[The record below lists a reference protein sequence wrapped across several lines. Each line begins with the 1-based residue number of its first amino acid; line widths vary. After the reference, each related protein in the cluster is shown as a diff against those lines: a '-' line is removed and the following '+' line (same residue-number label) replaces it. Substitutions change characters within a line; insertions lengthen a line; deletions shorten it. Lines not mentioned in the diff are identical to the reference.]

1 MGLIIY
7 SLNIRENRVENPGIF
22 DSMEPYISKFD
33 PKSTSKLIFL
43 LIIALVFLIAIST
56 CFYTVKADE
65 QAVILRFGKHVD
77 TTNPGLHLK
86 LPFGID
92 KKIAVPVKQIFKAE
106 FGFRTRNAGV
116 RTQYD
121 PNDQSHE
128 SLLLTG
134 DLNIADVEWVVQ
146 YQIIEPLKFLFQIRK
161 PVGALRDMSEVVTSL
176 VVGDRTVTEVL
187 TEGRTETQ
195 NKVEELLKQKLV
207 EYNTGLKVVKVILQE
222 INPPET
228 VKPAFNAVNE
238 AKQEKEKLINDALRD
253 YNQVVPKAS
262 GSAKKLIS
270 EAEGYALQRVNE
282 ARGDADRFNAIRDQY
297 DKAKDVTRKR
307 LYLETMS
314 DILPSAKEVYIID
327 DKSNKPIPILQL
339 AQ

>member
-1 MGLIIY
+1 MDNSGVFDGLE
-7 SLNIRENRVENPGIF
+7 S
-22 DSMEPYISKFD
+22 YISKFD
-33 PKSTSKLIFL
+33 PKSTSKLIFW
-43 LIIALVFLIAIST
+43 LIIVLISLIAAST

-77 TTNPGLHLK
+77 TTSPGLHFK

-92 KKIAVPVKQIFKAE
+92 RKFAVPVKQIFKEE
-106 FGFRTRNAGV
+106 FGFRTRSAGV

-121 PNDQSHE
+121 PNDQSQE

-146 YQIIEPLKFLFQIRK
+146 FQIIDPLKYLFQIRR
-161 PVGALRDMSEVVTSL
+161 PVAALRDLSESVTSL

-195 NKVEELLKQKLV
+195 NKVEELLKEKLA

-238 AKQEKEKLINDALRD
+238 AKQEKEKLINDALKD

-262 GSAKKLIS
+262 GTAKKLIS

-282 ARGDADRFNAIRDQY
+282 AKGDADRFDAIRGQY
-297 DKAKDVTRKR
+297 DKAKEVTRKR

-314 DILPSAKEVYIID
+314 EILPSFEEVYILD
-327 DKSNKPIPILQL
+327 DKSNQPIPILQL
-339 AQ
+339 AK

>member
-1 MGLIIY
+1 
-7 SLNIRENRVENPGIF
+7 VENPGIL
-22 DSMEPYISKFD
+22 DGIESYISKFD
-33 PKSTSKLIFL
+33 PKSTSKLIFWL
-43 LIIALVFLIAIST
+43 FIALIVLIAAST

-65 QAVILRFGKHVD
+65 QALILRFGKHVD
-77 TTNPGLHLK
+77 TTNPGLHFK

-92 KKIAVPVKQIFKAE
+92 RKFAVPVKQIFKEE
-106 FGFRTRNAGV
+106 FGFRTHSAGV

-121 PNDQSHE
+121 PNDQSQE

-146 YQIIEPLKFLFQIRK
+146 YQIANPLKFLFSIRK
-161 PVGALRDMSEVVTSL
+161 PVAALRDLSESVTSL
-176 VVGDRTVTEVL
+176 VVGDRTVTNVL
-187 TEGRTETQ
+187 TVGRASTQ
-195 NKVEELLKQKLV
+195 NDIEERLKQKLA
-207 EYNTGLKVVKVILQE
+207 EYNTGLKIVEVFLQE

-238 AKQEKEKLINDALRD
+238 AKQEKERLINNALKD

-262 GSAKKLIS
+262 GLAKKLIS

-282 ARGDADRFNAIRDQY
+282 AKGDADRFNAIRAQY
-297 DKAKDVTRKR
+297 DKAKEVTRKR

-314 DILPSAKEVYIID
+314 KILPSAKEVYIID

-339 AQ
+339 GQ

>member
-1 MGLIIY
+1 M
-7 SLNIRENRVENPGIF
+7 ENPGIL
-22 DSMEPYISKFD
+22 DGIESYISKFD
-33 PKSTSKLIFL
+33 PKSTSKLIFWL
-43 LIIALVFLIAIST
+43 FIALIVLIAAST
-56 CFYTVKADE
+56 SFYTVKADE
-65 QAVILRFGKHVD
+65 QALILRFGKHVD
-77 TTNPGLHLK
+77 TTNPGLHFK

-92 KKIAVPVKQIFKAE
+92 RKFAVPVKQIFKEE
-106 FGFRTRNAGV
+106 FGFRTHSAGV

-121 PNDQSHE
+121 PNDQSQE

-146 YQIIEPLKFLFQIRK
+146 YQIADPLKFLFSIRK
-161 PVGALRDMSEVVTSL
+161 PVAALRDLSESVTSL
-176 VVGDRTVTEVL
+176 VVGDRTVTNVL
-187 TEGRTETQ
+187 TVGRASTQ
-195 NKVEELLKQKLV
+195 NDIEERLKQKLA
-207 EYNTGLKVVKVILQE
+207 EYNTGLKIVEVFLQE

-238 AKQEKEKLINDALRD
+238 AKQEKERLINNALKD

-262 GSAKKLIS
+262 GLAKKLIS

-282 ARGDADRFNAIRDQY
+282 AQGDADRFNAIRAQY
-297 DKAKDVTRKR
+297 NKAKEVTRKR

-314 DILPSAKEVYIID
+314 KILPSAQEVYIID

-339 AQ
+339 GQ

>member
-1 MGLIIY
+1 L
-7 SLNIRENRVENPGIF
+7 S
-22 DSMEPYISKFD
+22 
-33 PKSTSKLIFL
+33 
-43 LIIALVFLIAIST
+43 
-56 CFYTVKADE
+56 
-65 QAVILRFGKHVD
+65 
-77 TTNPGLHLK
+77 
-86 LPFGID
+86 FGID
-92 KKIAVPVKQIFKAE
+92 RKFAVPVKQIFKEE
-106 FGFRTRNAGV
+106 FGFRTRSAGV

-121 PNDQSHE
+121 PNDQSQE

-146 YQIIEPLKFLFQIRK
+146 FQIIDPLKYLFQIRR
-161 PVGALRDMSEVVTSL
+161 PVAALRDLSESVTSL

-195 NKVEELLKQKLV
+195 NKVEELLKEKLA

-238 AKQEKEKLINDALRD
+238 AKQEKERLINDALKD

-262 GSAKKLIS
+262 GSVKKLIS

-282 ARGDADRFNAIRDQY
+282 AKGDADRFDAIRGQY
-297 DKAKDVTRKR
+297 DKAKEVTRKR

-314 DILPSAKEVYIID
+314 EILPSFEEVYILD
-327 DKSNKPIPILQL
+327 DKSNQPIPILQL
-339 AQ
+339 AK

>member
-1 MGLIIY
+1 MD
-7 SLNIRENRVENPGIF
+7 NPGIF
-22 DSMEPYISKFD
+22 DGIESYISKFKFD
-33 PKSTSKLIFL
+33 PKSTSKLIFW
-43 LIIALVFLIAIST
+43 LIIALISLIAAST

-65 QAVILRFGKHVD
+65 QAIILRFGKHVD
-77 TTNPGLHLK
+77 TTSPGLHFK

-92 KKIAVPVKQIFKAE
+92 KKFVVPVKQIFKAE
-106 FGFRTRNAGV
+106 FGFRTRSAGV

-121 PNDQSHE
+121 PNDQSQE

-146 YQIIEPLKFLFQIRK
+146 YQIIDPLKFLFQIRK
-161 PVGALRDMSEVVTSL
+161 PVAALRDMSEAVTSL
-176 VVGDRTVTEVL
+176 AVGDRTVTEVL

-195 NKVEELLKQKLV
+195 NTVEELLKKKLA
-207 EYNTGLKVVKVILQE
+207 EYNTGLKVIKVILQE

-238 AKQEKEKLINDALRD
+238 AKQEKERLINEALMA
-253 YNQVVPKAS
+253 YNEVVPKAS
-262 GSAKKLIS
+262 GTALKLIS

-282 ARGDADRFNAIRDQY
+282 AKGDADRFNAIRDQY
-297 DKAKDVTRKR
+297 DKAKEVTKKR

-314 DILPSAKEVYIID
+314 VILPSAKEVYIID
-327 DKSNKPIPILQL
+327 DASNKPIPILQL
-339 AQ
+339 SR

>member
-1 MGLIIY
+1 M
-7 SLNIRENRVENPGIF
+7 ENPGIL
-22 DSMEPYISKFD
+22 DGIESYISKFD
-33 PKSTSKLIFL
+33 PKSTSKLIFWL
-43 LIIALVFLIAIST
+43 FIALIVLIAAST

-65 QAVILRFGKHVD
+65 QALILRFGKHVD
-77 TTNPGLHLK
+77 TTNPGLHFK

-92 KKIAVPVKQIFKAE
+92 RKFAVPVKQIFKEE
-106 FGFRTRNAGV
+106 FGFRTHSAGV

-121 PNDQSHE
+121 PNDQSQE

-146 YQIIEPLKFLFQIRK
+146 YQIADPLKFLFSIRK
-161 PVGALRDMSEVVTSL
+161 PVAALRDLSESVTSL
-176 VVGDRTVTEVL
+176 VVGDRTVTNVL
-187 TEGRTETQ
+187 TVGRASTQ
-195 NKVEELLKQKLV
+195 NDIEERLKQKLA
-207 EYNTGLKVVKVILQE
+207 EYNTGLKIVEVFLQE

-238 AKQEKEKLINDALRD
+238 AKQEKERLINNALKD

-262 GSAKKLIS
+262 GLAKKLIS

-282 ARGDADRFNAIRDQY
+282 AKGDANRFNAIRAQY
-297 DKAKDVTRKR
+297 DKAKEVTRKR

-314 DILPSAKEVYIID
+314 KILPSAKEVYIID

-339 AQ
+339 GQ

>member
-1 MGLIIY
+1 MD
-7 SLNIRENRVENPGIF
+7 NPGIF
-22 DSMEPYISKFD
+22 DGIESYISKFKFD
-33 PKSTSKLIFL
+33 PKSTSKLIFW
-43 LIIALVFLIAIST
+43 LIIALISLIAAST

-65 QAVILRFGKHVD
+65 QAIILRFGKHVD
-77 TTNPGLHLK
+77 TTSPGLHFK

-92 KKIAVPVKQIFKAE
+92 KKFVVPVKQIFKAE
-106 FGFRTRNAGV
+106 FGFRTRSAGV

-121 PNDQSHE
+121 PNDQSQE

-146 YQIIEPLKFLFQIRK
+146 YQIIDPLKFLFQIRK
-161 PVGALRDMSEVVTSL
+161 PVAALRDMSEAVTSL
-176 VVGDRTVTEVL
+176 AVGDRTVTEVL

-195 NKVEELLKQKLV
+195 NTVEELLKKKLA
-207 EYNTGLKVVKVILQE
+207 EYNTGLKVIKVILQE

-238 AKQEKEKLINDALRD
+238 A
-253 YNQVVPKAS
+253 YNEGVPKAS
-262 GSAKKLIS
+262 GTALKLIS

-282 ARGDADRFNAIRDQY
+282 AKGDADRFNAIRDQY
-297 DKAKDVTRKR
+297 DKAKEVTKKR

-314 DILPSAKEVYIID
+314 VILPSAKEVYIID
-327 DKSNKPIPILQL
+327 DASNKPIPILQL
-339 AQ
+339 SR

>member
-1 MGLIIY
+1 M
-7 SLNIRENRVENPGIF
+7 NN
-22 DSMEPYISKFD
+22 
-33 PKSTSKLIFL
+33 IFL
-43 LIIALVFLIAIST
+43 SIACFLDKDIINTIENCLEKAKNPENLVF
-56 CFYTVKADE
+56 
-65 QAVILRFGKHVD
+65 
-77 TTNPGLHLK
+77 
-86 LPFGID
+86 GICL
-92 KKIAVPVKQIFKAE
+92 
-106 FGFRTRNAGV
+106 
-116 RTQYD
+116 QYD
-121 PNDQSHE
+121 PNDQSQE

-146 YQIIEPLKFLFQIRK
+146 FQIIDPLKYLFQIRR
-161 PVGALRDMSEVVTSL
+161 PVAALRDLSESVTSL

-195 NKVEELLKQKLV
+195 NKVEELLKTKLA

-262 GSAKKLIS
+262 GTAKKLIS

-282 ARGDADRFNAIRDQY
+282 AKGDADRFDSIRRQY
-297 DKAKDVTRKR
+297 DKAKEVTRKR

-314 DILPSAKEVYIID
+314 EILPSVEEVYILD
-327 DKSNKPIPILQL
+327 GKSNQPIPILQL
-339 AQ
+339 AK

>member
-1 MGLIIY
+1 M
-7 SLNIRENRVENPGIF
+7 ENPGIL
-22 DSMEPYISKFD
+22 DGIESYISKFD
-33 PKSTSKLIFL
+33 PKSTSKLVFWIF
-43 LIIALVFLIAIST
+43 IALIVLIAAST

-65 QAVILRFGKHVD
+65 QALILRFGKHVD
-77 TTNPGLHLK
+77 TTNPGLHFK

-92 KKIAVPVKQIFKAE
+92 RKFAVPVKQIFKEE
-106 FGFRTRNAGV
+106 FGFRTHSAGV

-121 PNDQSHE
+121 PNDQSQE

-146 YQIIEPLKFLFQIRK
+146 YQISDPLKFLFSIRK
-161 PVGALRDMSEVVTSL
+161 PVAALRDLSESVTSL
-176 VVGDRTVTEVL
+176 VVGDRTVTNVL
-187 TEGRTETQ
+187 TVGRASTQ
-195 NKVEELLKQKLV
+195 NDIEERLKQKLA
-207 EYNTGLKVVKVILQE
+207 EYNTGLRVVEVFLQE

-238 AKQEKEKLINDALRD
+238 AKQEKEKLINEALKE

-262 GSAKKLIS
+262 GLAKKLIS

-282 ARGDADRFNAIRDQY
+282 AKGDADRFNAIRAQY
-297 DKAKDVTRKR
+297 NKAKEVTKKR

-314 DILPSAKEVYIID
+314 KILPSAKEVYIID

-339 AQ
+339 GQ

>member
-1 MGLIIY
+1 MDNSGVFDGL
-7 SLNIRENRVENPGIF
+7 
-22 DSMEPYISKFD
+22 EPYLSKFD
-33 PKSTSKLIFL
+33 PKSTSKLIFW
-43 LIIALVFLIAIST
+43 LIIVLISLIAAST

-77 TTNPGLHLK
+77 TTSPGLHFK

-92 KKIAVPVKQIFKAE
+92 RKFAVPVKQIFKEE
-106 FGFRTRNAGV
+106 FGFRTRSAGV

-121 PNDQSHE
+121 PNDQSQE

-146 YQIIEPLKFLFQIRK
+146 FQIIDPLKYLFQIRR
-161 PVGALRDMSEVVTSL
+161 PVAALRDLSESVTSL

-195 NKVEELLKQKLV
+195 NKVEELLKEKLA

-238 AKQEKEKLINDALRD
+238 AKQEKEKLINDALKD

-262 GSAKKLIS
+262 GTAKKLIS

-282 ARGDADRFNAIRDQY
+282 AKGDADRFDAIRGQY
-297 DKAKDVTRKR
+297 DKAKEVTRKR

-314 DILPSAKEVYIID
+314 EILPSFEEVYILD
-327 DKSNKPIPILQL
+327 DKSNQPIPILQL
-339 AQ
+339 AK

>member
-1 MGLIIY
+1 M
-7 SLNIRENRVENPGIF
+7 ENPGIL
-22 DSMEPYISKFD
+22 DGIESYISKFD
-33 PKSTSKLIFL
+33 PKSTSKLIFWL
-43 LIIALVFLIAIST
+43 FIALIVLIAAST
-56 CFYTVKADE
+56 SFYTVKADE
-65 QAVILRFGKHVD
+65 QALILRFGKHVD
-77 TTNPGLHLK
+77 TTNPGLHFK

-92 KKIAVPVKQIFKAE
+92 KKFAVPVKQIFKEE
-106 FGFRTRNAGV
+106 FGFRTHSAGV

-121 PNDQSHE
+121 PNDQSQE

-146 YQIIEPLKFLFQIRK
+146 YQIADPLKFLFSIRK
-161 PVGALRDMSEVVTSL
+161 PVAALRDLSESVTSL
-176 VVGDRTVTEVL
+176 VVGDRTVTNVL
-187 TEGRTETQ
+187 TVGRAETQ
-195 NKVEELLKQKLV
+195 NKIEERLKQKLA
-207 EYNTGLKVVKVILQE
+207 EYNTGLKIVEVFLQE

-238 AKQEKEKLINDALRD
+238 AKQEKERLINNALKD

-262 GSAKKLIS
+262 GLAKKLIS

-282 ARGDADRFNAIRDQY
+282 AKGDANRFNAIRAQY
-297 DKAKDVTRKR
+297 DKAKEVTRKR

-314 DILPSAKEVYIID
+314 KILPSAQEVYIID

-339 AQ
+339 GQ

>member
-1 MGLIIY
+1 M
-7 SLNIRENRVENPGIF
+7 ENPGIL
-22 DSMEPYISKFD
+22 DGIESYISKFD
-33 PKSTSKLIFL
+33 PKSTSKLVFWIF
-43 LIIALVFLIAIST
+43 IALIVLIAAST

-65 QAVILRFGKHVD
+65 QALILRFGKHVD
-77 TTNPGLHLK
+77 TTNPGLHFK

-92 KKIAVPVKQIFKAE
+92 KKFAVPVKQIFKAE
-106 FGFRTRNAGV
+106 FGFRTHSAGV

-121 PNDQSHE
+121 PNDQSQE

-146 YQIIEPLKFLFQIRK
+146 YQIADPLKFLFSIRK
-161 PVGALRDMSEVVTSL
+161 PVAALRDLSESVTSL
-176 VVGDRTVTEVL
+176 VVGDRTVTNVL
-187 TEGRTETQ
+187 TVGRASTQ
-195 NKVEELLKQKLV
+195 NDIEERLKQKLA
-207 EYNTGLKVVKVILQE
+207 EYNTGLRVVEVFLQE

-238 AKQEKEKLINDALRD
+238 AKQEKEKLINEALKE

-262 GSAKKLIS
+262 GLAKKLIS

-282 ARGDADRFNAIRDQY
+282 AKGDADRFNAIRAQY
-297 DKAKDVTRKR
+297 NKAKEVTKKR

-314 DILPSAKEVYIID
+314 KILPSAKEVYIID

-339 AQ
+339 GQ

>member
-1 MGLIIY
+1 M
-7 SLNIRENRVENPGIF
+7 ENPGIL
-22 DSMEPYISKFD
+22 DSIESYISKFD
-33 PKSTSKLIFL
+33 PKSTSKLVFWL
-43 LIIALVFLIAIST
+43 FIALIVLIAAST

-65 QAVILRFGKHVD
+65 EALVLRCSKLVD
-77 TTNPGLHLK
+77 TTNPGLHYK

-92 KKIAVPVKQIFKAE
+92 KKFAVPVKQIFKAE
-106 FGFRTRNAGV
+106 FGFRTHSAGV

-121 PNDQSHE
+121 PNDQSQE

-146 YQIIEPLKFLFQIRK
+146 YQIADPLKFLFSIRK
-161 PVGALRDMSEVVTSL
+161 PVAALRDLSESVTSL
-176 VVGDRTVTEVL
+176 VVGDRTVTNVL
-187 TEGRTETQ
+187 TVGRASTQ
-195 NKVEELLKQKLV
+195 NDIEERLKQKLA
-207 EYNTGLKVVKVILQE
+207 EYNTGLRVVEVFLQE

-238 AKQEKEKLINDALRD
+238 AKQEKEKLINEALKE

-262 GSAKKLIS
+262 GLAKKMIS

-282 ARGDADRFNAIRDQY
+282 AKGDADRFNAIRAQY
-297 DKAKDVTRKR
+297 NKAKEVTKKR

-314 DILPSAKEVYIID
+314 KILPSAKEVYIID
-327 DKSNKPIPILQL
+327 DKSNQPIPILQL
-339 AQ
+339 GQ

>member
-1 MGLIIY
+1 MDNSGVFDGL
-7 SLNIRENRVENPGIF
+7 
-22 DSMEPYISKFD
+22 EPYLSKFD
-33 PKSTSKLIFL
+33 PKSTSKLVFW
-43 LIIALVFLIAIST
+43 LIIVLISLIAVST

-65 QAVILRFGKHVD
+65 QAIILRFGKHVD
-77 TTNPGLHLK
+77 TTSPGLHFK

-92 KKIAVPVKQIFKAE
+92 RKFAVPVKQIFKEE
-106 FGFRTRNAGV
+106 FGFRTRSAGV

-121 PNDQSHE
+121 PNDQSQE

-146 YQIIEPLKFLFQIRK
+146 FQIIDPLKYLFQIRR
-161 PVGALRDMSEVVTSL
+161 PVAALRDLSESVTSL

-195 NKVEELLKQKLV
+195 NKVEELLKTKLA

-262 GSAKKLIS
+262 GTAKKLIS

-282 ARGDADRFNAIRDQY
+282 AKGDADRFDSIRRQY
-297 DKAKDVTRKR
+297 DKAKEVTRKR

-314 DILPSAKEVYIID
+314 EILPSVEEVYILD
-327 DKSNKPIPILQL
+327 GKSNQPIPILQL
-339 AQ
+339 AK

>member
-1 MGLIIY
+1 M
-7 SLNIRENRVENPGIF
+7 ENPGIL
-22 DSMEPYISKFD
+22 DGIESYISKFD
-33 PKSTSKLIFL
+33 PKSTSKLIFWL
-43 LIIALVFLIAIST
+43 FIALIVLIAAST
-56 CFYTVKADE
+56 SFYTVKADE
-65 QAVILRFGKHVD
+65 QALILRFGKHVD
-77 TTNPGLHLK
+77 TTNPGLHFK

-92 KKIAVPVKQIFKAE
+92 RKFAVPVKQIFKEE
-106 FGFRTRNAGV
+106 FGFRTHSAGV

-121 PNDQSHE
+121 PNDQSQE

-146 YQIIEPLKFLFQIRK
+146 YQIADPLKFLFSIRK
-161 PVGALRDMSEVVTSL
+161 PVAALRDLSESVTSL
-176 VVGDRTVTEVL
+176 VVGDRTVTNVL
-187 TEGRTETQ
+187 TVGRASTQ
-195 NKVEELLKQKLV
+195 NDIEERLKQKLA
-207 EYNTGLKVVKVILQE
+207 EYNTGLKIVEVFLQE

-238 AKQEKEKLINDALRD
+238 AKQEKERLINNALKD

-262 GSAKKLIS
+262 GLAKKLIS

-282 ARGDADRFNAIRDQY
+282 AQGDADRFNAIRAQY
-297 DKAKDVTRKR
+297 NKAKEVTRKR

-314 DILPSAKEVYIID
+314 KILPSAKEVYIID

-339 AQ
+339 GQ

>member
-1 MGLIIY
+1 M
-7 SLNIRENRVENPGIF
+7 ENPGIL
-22 DSMEPYISKFD
+22 DGIESYISKFD
-33 PKSTSKLIFL
+33 PKSTSKLVFWIF
-43 LIIALVFLIAIST
+43 IALIVLIAAST
-56 CFYTVKADE
+56 SFYTVKADE
-65 QAVILRFGKHVD
+65 QALILRFGKHVD
-77 TTNPGLHLK
+77 TTNPGLHFK

-92 KKIAVPVKQIFKAE
+92 RKFAVPVKQIFKEE
-106 FGFRTRNAGV
+106 FGFRTHSAGV

-121 PNDQSHE
+121 PNDQSQE

-146 YQIIEPLKFLFQIRK
+146 YQIADPLKFLFSIRK
-161 PVGALRDMSEVVTSL
+161 PVAALRDLSESVTSL
-176 VVGDRTVTEVL
+176 VVGDRTVTNVL
-187 TEGRTETQ
+187 TVGRAETQ
-195 NKVEELLKQKLV
+195 NKIEERLKQKLA
-207 EYNTGLKVVKVILQE
+207 EYNTGLKIVEVFLQE

-238 AKQEKEKLINDALRD
+238 AKQEKERLINNALKD

-262 GSAKKLIS
+262 GLAKKLIS

-282 ARGDADRFNAIRDQY
+282 AQGDADRFNAIRAQY
-297 DKAKDVTRKR
+297 NKAKEVTRKR

-314 DILPSAKEVYIID
+314 KILPSAKEVYIID

-339 AQ
+339 GQ

>member
-1 MGLIIY
+1 
-7 SLNIRENRVENPGIF
+7 VENPGIL
-22 DSMEPYISKFD
+22 DGIESYISKFD
-33 PKSTSKLIFL
+33 PKSTSKLVFWIF
-43 LIIALVFLIAIST
+43 IALIVLIAAST

-65 QAVILRFGKHVD
+65 QALILRFGKHVD
-77 TTNPGLHLK
+77 TTNPGLHFK

-92 KKIAVPVKQIFKAE
+92 KKFAVPVKQIFKAE
-106 FGFRTRNAGV
+106 FGFRTHSAGV

-121 PNDQSHE
+121 PNDQSQE

-146 YQIIEPLKFLFQIRK
+146 YQIADPLKFLFSIRK
-161 PVGALRDMSEVVTSL
+161 PVAALRDLSESVTSL
-176 VVGDRTVTEVL
+176 VVGDRTVTNVL
-187 TEGRTETQ
+187 TVGRASTQ
-195 NKVEELLKQKLV
+195 NAIEERLKQKLA
-207 EYNTGLKVVKVILQE
+207 EYNTGLRIVEVFLQE

-238 AKQEKEKLINDALRD
+238 AKQEKEKLINEALKE

-262 GSAKKLIS
+262 GLAKKLIS

-282 ARGDADRFNAIRDQY
+282 AKGDADRFNAIRAQY
-297 DKAKDVTRKR
+297 NKAKEVTKKR

-314 DILPSAKEVYIID
+314 KILPSAKEVYIID
-327 DKSNKPIPILQL
+327 DKSNQPIPILQL
-339 AQ
+339 GQ